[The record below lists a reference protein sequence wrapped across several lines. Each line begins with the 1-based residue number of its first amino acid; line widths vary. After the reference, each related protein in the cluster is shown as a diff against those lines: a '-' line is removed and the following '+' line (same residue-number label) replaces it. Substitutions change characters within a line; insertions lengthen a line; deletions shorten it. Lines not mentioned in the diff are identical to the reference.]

1 MHVEGKYYKRCLK
14 GHSEYMYMCV
24 VALYFSDPPVIAT
37 PDQPSVTNSGI
48 EVMIGNNTCINNTFT
63 GMVNFTCVVVSGA
76 EPITF
81 MWQVGGEAF
90 MNNSHSMEIRFNNT
104 VSILIVGVDTGA
116 SVDRDL
122 NNYTCIASNDDGS
135 DMAVSVLS
143 RCGKTNNYKNYVYCV

>member
-1 MHVEGKYYKRCLK
+1 
-14 GHSEYMYMCV
+14 MYV
-24 VALYFSDPPVIAT
+24 VAPYFLDPPVIAT
-37 PDQPSVTNSGI
+37 SDQPSVTDSGI
-48 EVMIGNNTCINNTFT
+48 EIMIGNNTCINSIFT

-90 MNNSHSMEIRFNNT
+90 INNSHSMEIRFNNT

-116 SVDRDL
+116 SVGRDL

-143 RCGKTNNYKNYVYCV
+143 RCGKSYSYKNYTKNILQFAS